1 MKAGLGGGKYE
12 HWFDRRRTRTSTG
25 SSNAATALWAA
36 NKLTGK
42 KFSTEY
48 LKKWGADL
56 GSDVPFFFSGGTALC
71 TVCVVWHLELK
82 CIHGLLTRVEE
93 KKSANFLV
101 CFPPFFISFNP
112 MGVYQQQ
119 TYMKIWYVSYETR
132 LQGQHI
138 YDQKNGWIR
147 TYPNV
152 RKGNLKKFLLPFKKE
167 LCGQSL

>member
-1 MKAGLGGGKYE
+1 VKAGLGGGKYE
-12 HWFDRRRTRTSTG
+12 HWFDRKRTRTSTG

-119 TYMKIWYVSYETR
+119 TYMKIW
-132 LQGQHI
+132 
-138 YDQKNGWIR
+138 